1 MNDTK
6 EKLWNIGFIEL
17 IAISFLSSL
26 SFSCIHPLVSSYAVS
41 FGAKIEAAAT
51 AVGIYSISAMC
62 VRPFGGYFTDRYNK
76 KVLLFISTLLLGISF
91 FAYVF
96 CKNITLLM
104 ILRIIH
110 GVAFGINSTVN
121 FALATKFIPKSR
133 TGEGLGYYGVGQ
145 VIAQII
151 GPTIGLKIKE
161 LFGYTVLFFGSAVV
175 VFGAAILFFMVF
187 SYHEAVRPAD
197 SKERAGI
204 VKILKNLI
212 APECIF
218 YAMIAGLFSMSNGIV
233 NSFLV
238 LLGEE
243 RGIANITLFFT
254 INALFL
260 FLLRVTIGKVL
271 DKTSLLLVVS
281 VSLLTGAIS
290 MSMIG
295 MAGALPLILA
305 AGFIKA
311 IGHVGGQVSL
321 QSACVKRVDESRV
334 GVASSTYYI
343 GADIGNGL
351 GPIWGGKVVAAA
363 GYSASF
369 FTMSVVFS
377 VGILIFVIY
386 ELLHKNKK
394 QVVKEA

>member
-1 MNDTK
+1 
-6 EKLWNIGFIEL
+6 
-17 IAISFLSSL
+17 
-26 SFSCIHPLVSSYAVS
+26 
-41 FGAKIEAAAT
+41 
-51 AVGIYSISAMC
+51 
-62 VRPFGGYFTDRYNK
+62 
-76 KVLLFISTLLLGISF
+76 
-91 FAYVF
+91 
-96 CKNITLLM
+96 
-104 ILRIIH
+104 
-110 GVAFGINSTVN
+110 
-121 FALATKFIPKSR
+121 
-133 TGEGLGYYGVGQ
+133 
-145 VIAQII
+145 
-151 GPTIGLKIKE
+151 
-161 LFGYTVLFFGSAVV
+161 
-175 VFGAAILFFMVF
+175 
-187 SYHEAVRPAD
+187 
-197 SKERAGI
+197 
-204 VKILKNLI
+204 
-212 APECIF
+212 
-218 YAMIAGLFSMSNGIV
+218 
-233 NSFLV
+233 LV

-281 VSLLTGAIS
+281 LSLLTGALS

-295 MAGALPLILA
+295 IAGALPLILA

-321 QSACVKRVDESRV
+321 QSACVKEVDESRV

-351 GPIWGGKVVAAA
+351 GPIWGGKVVAIA

-369 FTMSVVFS
+369 FTMSGVFAA
-377 VGILIFVIY
+377 GIVIFVIY